1 MDGLIVILLI
11 IIGVAAKSS
20 KKKKQQ
26 AQQRARQAGYDE
38 ISAVP
43 PPLMR
48 KEAQKAGEKTPA
60 ADSADLSEKGKTKD
74 AKPKLPYTK
83 EDWAELLT
91 EMDGSAADTKQR
103 AAKALLRS
111 GDSSLIAEMETG
123 VSAQS
128 EKEAHEGRK
137 FQTLT
142 AQRLTAERLRP
153 DARHLEGESHK
164 EHAAHKQRIAD
175 EEARLHRERE
185 ELNELRNVNLKKL
198 RSAVVMS
205 EVLGKP
211 VALRPRGR

>member
-1 MDGLIVILLI
+1 MDGLIVILV
-11 IIGVAAKSS
+11 IIGLVSS
-20 KKKKQQ
+20 ISRKKKAQQQKQQ
-26 AQQRARQAGYDE
+26 ARARQAGYDE

-48 KEAQKAGEKTPA
+48 KGAQKDRDA
-60 ADSADLSEKGKTKD
+60 ASPEMEA
-74 AKPKLPYTK
+74 AKPKIPYTK
-83 EDWAELLT
+83 KDWEKLLT
-91 EMDGSAADTKQR
+91 EMDGSAADAKQR

-123 VSAQS
+123 ASPQPG
-128 EKEAHEGRK
+128 KETHEGQK

-142 AQRLTAERLRP
+142 AQRLTADRLRP
-153 DARHLEGESHK
+153 AAQHLEGESRR
-164 EHAAHKQRIAD
+164 EHAAHKQRIAE

-185 ELNELRNVNLKKL
+185 ELKELRNVNLKKL

-211 VALRPRGR
+211 VALRGRR

>member
-1 MDGLIVILLI
+1 MDGLIVILMI
-11 IIGVAAKSS
+11 IIGIAAKSS

-26 AQQRARQAGYDE
+26 ARQRARQAGYDE

-48 KEAQKAGEKTPA
+48 KNAPKAKA
-60 ADSADLSEKGKTKD
+60 ADLPETEDAEA
-74 AKPKLPYTK
+74 AKPKIPYTK
-83 EDWAELLT
+83 EDWAKLIA
-91 EMDGSAADTKQR
+91 EMDGSAADAKRR
-103 AAKALLRS
+103 AAKTLLRS

-123 VSAQS
+123 VSSQP
-128 EKEAHEGRK
+128 EKEAHEGQK

-142 AQRLTAERLRP
+142 AQRLNAERLRP
-153 DARHLEGESHK
+153 DARHFEGESHK
-164 EHAAHKQRIAD
+164 EHAAHKLRIAE

-185 ELNELRNVNLKKL
+185 ELKELRNVNLKKL